1 MKHFHNYLITA
12 ALTVASVSAA
22 VAGGFGSH
30 SYTGAIPGLPG
41 SSLNIVIDGG
51 VATVYG
57 QADSPLEARLARYF
71 TYEIAGVRG
80 VIDRTTVKQP
90 ILAASPSGSDPS

>member
-1 MKHFHNYLITA
+1 MKYFLYYLITLS
-12 ALTVASVSAA
+12 LTLASLSAA
-22 VAGGFGSH
+22 VAGGFGSN
-30 SYTGAIPGLPG
+30 SYSGAVPGLPG
-41 SSLNIVIDGG
+41 SSLSIVIDDG

-80 VIDRTTVKQP
+80 VIDRTTMKQP
-90 ILAASPSGSDPS
+90 IMAVSPGGSDPS